1 MTKQEIME
9 DYANFMATSLE
20 SKRFGLGEEACVM
33 LDAYL
38 YGMVL
43 VYLRPEWFSYEKH
56 KPAYEALLD
65 QFFKYR
71 QKTGRTAE
79 YNSFAR
85 TSGLLPEP
93 PEGSI
98 YGDVDGDHIEMIH
111 SLACPADLGLMVSED
126 PKDRKFCRKA
136 IAQYIRK
143 GFNRHAAA
151 PVALK
156 AKPKIDAAKIAE
168 DLPFDLPPLNREARR
183 ALEKGQLPCPIQ
195 NLLSQ
200 PRSFNIKPPEL
211 PVKSE
216 QNEVA
221 EIKTKFIDEMHRYVI
236 MLAGRIGAYALVE
249 YEADWDYV
257 ELDTG
262 EEVLNLDSRYARE
275 AACLRPTGDACAF
288 CQSEFRRL
296 LATIYYV
303 RENKLPVEPL
313 FRSGGAERESY
324 FRAAEAVVL
333 PLLELVDDQVELEHA
348 TTGAVVMDA
357 KSCLDE
363 LDAANQQIQD
373 LQARLDEAAK
383 QPVISPEEEQELARL
398 REDAGKAKQAA
409 KAQEEAME
417 RLRAE
422 TAALRQEKTR
432 LLKALNESQSQYNAM
447 NIQLLD
453 LLEDKIDFVDDEI
466 PDTPEPPAG
475 IRAKIGENTYQLLS
489 NTRLAVVGGHGNTTT
504 SLRDL
509 FPDWKFYPT
518 NTIVPGGLT
527 SVDAMAII
535 TSYVSHKTF
544 EQAKSVAAS
553 AGVRVIPVLHNGP
566 VSICRCLADRLGQTK
581 EEIAS

>member
-249 YEADWDYV
+249 DEADWDYV

-383 QPVISPEEEQELARL
+383 QVDYITGYHPNKKNR
-398 REDAGKAKQAA
+398 AGMFMHVYLVA
-409 KAQEEAME
+409 
-417 RLRAE
+417 
-422 TAALRQEKTR
+422 
-432 LLKALNESQSQYNAM
+432 
-447 NIQLLD
+447 
-453 LLEDKIDFVDDEI
+453 
-466 PDTPEPPAG
+466 PAG
-475 IRAKIGENTYQLLS
+475 GTIS
-489 NTRLAVVGGHGNTTT
+489 NITTEGGDFSPQPFTEMPYNQ
-504 SLRDL
+504 
-509 FPDWKFYPT
+509 W
-518 NTIVPGGLT
+518 
-527 SVDAMAII
+527 
-535 TSYVSHKTF
+535 TF
-544 EQAKSVAAS
+544 FTAS
-553 AGVRVIPVLHNGP
+553 PVLAGGETITISYDVT
-566 VSICRCLADRLGQTK
+566 VSAEAEQPLMVRTTPTAQVVAGWGANEADPQP
-581 EEIAS
+581 EAAE